1 MNMGDVAQTCQ
12 LKEDRVYTDVEV
24 KKYLLEQ
31 IVLRDIPDLQLLTL
45 YCLQFCFEDPSF

>member
-1 MNMGDVAQTCQ
+1 MNMGDVAETCQ

-31 IVLRDIPDLQLLTL
+31 IVLRDIPDQLLTL
-45 YCLQFCFEDPSF
+45 YCLQFCFEDPHF